1 MGVDFNLYVDKPTY
15 ESWLNLLKGLV
26 LAKERDSLH
35 FRKSRWAARASKSH
49 PNSSSGPATRTHTS
63 RSRQLPHR
71 ARSTS
76 PSKSLPLSRGPSV
89 IAQLYSPTPRSGTK
103 RSATAA
109 FSPTSAGFSQLPSKR
124 PVSICLQI
132 PEFIPGNNGAPHSC
146 SPLESLQSFATMSL
160 ASPARA
166 APQSGDLNSNW
177 SSGVSRAPETLVTP
191 YPLNEERRTAVPQVT
206 SLSTIEMCSFFDP
219 CHASICTSTRLRALQ
234 CPRQWKKICR
244 RARLGFAT
252 SHPLCPLPRLTVAPS
267 FPNP

>member
-35 FRKSRWAARASKSH
+35 FRKSRWAARGSKSH
-49 PNSSSGPATRTHTS
+49 PHSASGPATRTHTS
-63 RSRQLPHR
+63 RSRHR

-76 PSKSLPLSRGPSV
+76 PGKSFPLSRGPSA
-89 IAQLYSPTPRSGTK
+89 ILQLHSPTPRSGTK

-109 FSPTSAGFSQLPSKR
+109 FSPASASFSHLPSKR
-124 PVSICLQI
+124 PVSMCLQI
-132 PEFIPGNNGAPHSC
+132 PEFISGSTGAPHSY

-166 APQSGDLNSNW
+166 TPQSGNVNPNW

-191 YPLNEERRTAVPQVT
+191 YPLNEERRAAVPQVNC
-206 SLSTIEMCSFFDP
+206 LIIEMCSFSDP
-219 CHASICTSTRLRALQ
+219 CHASICTSTRLRARQ
-234 CPRQWKKICR
+234 CPRPWKKSCHC
-244 RARLGFAT
+244 AKAGFAT
-252 SHPLCPLPRLTVAPS
+252 TSLPLCLLPRLIVAPS